1 MNALAFASKT
11 AWFNGAALVDS
22 ARRAYVQRLKRC
34 GGLVMREAK
43 LVMKK
48 GGRVK
53 GRRTGIPSPVGSPPH
68 VQTGTLRASIQVEM
82 TATSALVGPTS
93 LASYGAV
100 HEFSKRF
107 PRKFMR
113 PAMFNTKDK
122 FAEEFKGL
130 PLAVPQG
137 GHR

>member
-1 MNALAFASKT
+1 MSSLSFSSQNV
-11 AWFNGAALVDS
+11 WFNGDALVDS
-22 ARRAYVQRLKRC
+22 ARRAYVVRLKRC
-34 GGLVMREAK
+34 GAIVMRAAK
-43 LVMKK
+43 TSMKR

-53 GRRTGIPSPVGSPPH
+53 GRKTGIPSPVGTPPH

-82 TATSALVGPTS
+82 TDRSALVGPTS

-100 HEFSKRF
+100 HEHSKPF

-113 PAMFNTKDK
+113 PALFESKKD
-122 FAEEFKGL
+122 FPEEFKNL
-130 PLAVPQG
+130 PLSVPQG